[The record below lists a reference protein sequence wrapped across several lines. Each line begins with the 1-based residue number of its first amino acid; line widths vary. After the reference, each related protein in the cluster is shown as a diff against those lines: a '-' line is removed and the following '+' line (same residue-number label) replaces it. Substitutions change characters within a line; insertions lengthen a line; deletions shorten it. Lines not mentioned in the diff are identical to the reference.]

1 MQSTHETFTGVVLRV
16 TVYKESDKI
25 LTILARGK
33 GIVTAKARGVMK
45 SGSMLSAGCQT
56 FAFSE
61 FTVYEYG
68 GKLLIERADVQD
80 QFEGLRQDLSSF
92 ALAAYVAEL
101 AETFGA
107 TDTPE
112 DESLYRLVLNTLFAL
127 AYRPAIRREKIKAA
141 FELRLCADCGFAPD
155 LDFCVVCGREPK
167 EPLFALESG
176 QIFCRECYEGGD
188 EELFLLSPRLLAALK
203 QALFADLRQFL
214 SFRLDEREGAVFCE
228 IAEKYVLL
236 QTEIPESLKYY
247 RSLLPSAGMPA
258 GV

>member
-1 MQSTHETFTGVVLRV
+1 MQSTHETFAGVVLRD

-33 GIVTAKARGVMK
+33 GVVTAKARGVMK
-45 SGSMLSAGCQT
+45 SGSPLAAGCQT

-68 GKLLIERADVQD
+68 GKLLIEKADVQD
-80 QFEGLRQDLSSF
+80 QFEGLRSDLPSF

-101 AETFGA
+101 AEQFGA

-112 DESLYRLVLNTLFAL
+112 DESIFRLVLNTLFAL

-155 LDFCVVCGREPK
+155 LDACVVCGREPA

-176 QIFCRECYEGGD
+176 QIFCKDCYEGSE
-188 EELFLLSPRLLAALK
+188 EELFLLSPRLIAALR

-214 SFRLDEREGAVFCE
+214 SFRLDEREGAAFCE
-228 IAEKYVLL
+228 IAEKYVML

-247 RSLLPSAGMPA
+247 YSILPRTQDPGGA
-258 GV
+258 

>member
-1 MQSTHETFTGVVLRV
+1 
-16 TVYKESDKI
+16 
-25 LTILARGK
+25 
-33 GIVTAKARGVMK
+33 MK

-80 QFEGLRQDLSSF
+80 QFEGLRSDLVSF
-92 ALAAYVAEL
+92 SLAAYVAEL
-101 AETFGA
+101 AEMFGA

-112 DESLYRLVLNTLFAL
+112 DESLFRLVLNTLFAL

-141 FELRLCADCGFAPD
+141 LELRLCADCGFAPD
-155 LDFCVVCGREPK
+155 LDECIVCGGEPK

-176 QIFCRECYEGGD
+176 QIFCRNCYEGGD
-188 EELFLLSPRLLAALK
+188 EELFLLSPRLLSALK

-228 IAEKYVLL
+228 IAEEYILL
-236 QTEIPESLKYY
+236 QTETPDSLRYY
-247 RSLLPSAGMPA
+247 RSLLPPA
-258 GV
+258 GSPAGA

>member
-1 MQSTHETFTGVVLRV
+1 MQSTHETFTGVVLRD

-61 FTVYEYG
+61 FTVYEYA

-80 QFEGLRQDLSSF
+80 QFEGLRSDLPSF

-101 AETFGA
+101 AEIFGA

-112 DESLYRLVLNTLFAL
+112 DESLFRLVLNTLFAL

-155 LDFCVVCGREPK
+155 LDGCVVCGREPK

-176 QIFCRECYEGGD
+176 QIFCRDCYEGGD
-188 EELFLLSPRLLAALK
+188 EELYLLSPRLLAALK
-203 QALFADLRQFL
+203 KALFAELRQFL

-236 QTEIPESLKYY
+236 QTELPESLKYY
-247 RSLLPSAGMPA
+247 RSLLPSAETPA